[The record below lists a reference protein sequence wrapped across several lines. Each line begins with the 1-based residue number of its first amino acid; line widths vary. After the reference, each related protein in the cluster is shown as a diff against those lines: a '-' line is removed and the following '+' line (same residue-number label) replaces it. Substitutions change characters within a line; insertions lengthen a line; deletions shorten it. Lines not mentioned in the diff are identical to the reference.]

1 LIGVSLRR
9 PYGLSHAVRSL
20 LSELSVK
27 ILAKTTAS
35 PANHVQMLSQPGAV
49 AQVIIDAAR
58 SVAQR

>member
-35 PANHVQMLSQPGAV
+35 PANHVPMLSQPGAV

-58 SVAQR
+58 SIAQR